1 MTTHQDT
8 VYAPAFT
15 GTTFTATTVTADTV
29 AGTAWTNGG
38 TTFYPVMVDV
48 TAVDASAGGSAQTTT
63 CTAVPAGSIILNVIG
78 VVTATFDGD
87 TTTTIEVGV
96 EGNTDKYID
105 PSDLDPA
112 GTNQLDIIA
121 GTNQDQKG
129 MEYCTATT
137 TLICTWTNTAS
148 ASAGAASI
156 YVVYADV
163 S

>member
-1 MTTHQDT
+1 MGITH
-8 VYAPAFT
+8 FT
-15 GTTFTATTVTADTV
+15 EVDANKFYDNGTEFH
-29 AGTAWTNGG
+29 
-38 TTFYPVMVDV
+38 PVMVDV
-48 TAVDASAGGSAQTTT
+48 TAVDASGGGTAQTTT
-63 CTAVPAGSIILNVIG
+63 CTVVPAGSVILNVIG

-96 EGNTDKYID
+96 NGNTDKYID

-112 GTNQLDIIA
+112 GTNQLDIFA

-129 MEYCTATT
+129 MEYVSAET
-137 TLICTWTNTAS
+137 TLLCTWTNTAS